1 MINVKIEPFS
11 VVKENFYLVQEHW
24 DEVVKHD
31 GTQRELNV
39 DWEML
44 DLFEQANRLITV
56 IARENE
62 KVVGYATFIIQK
74 HFHAK
79 DSLCAHTDAIFLKKE
94 HRKGRAGI
102 LLIKESHRILG
113 ELYPNV
119 IVMWHVT
126 ALRDFGGLLLKL
138 GYKKFETIY
147 AIRAGV

>member
-1 MINVKIEPFS
+1 MISVKIEPFS
-11 VVKENFYLVQEHW
+11 VVKDNFYLVVEHW

-39 DWEML
+39 DWDLL
-44 DLFEQANRLITV
+44 DLFDKAGRLITV

-62 KVVGYATFIIQK
+62 KVVGYATFIIQH

-79 DSLCAHTDAIFLKKE
+79 ESLCAHTDAIFLKKE
-94 HRKGRAGI
+94 HRKGRAGLI
-102 LLIKESHRILG
+102 LIKKAQEFLA
-113 ELYPNV
+113 ELYPNI

-147 AIRAGV
+147 ALRAGV